1 MVVMMMMKMGRLLLF
16 LFLVVVLVVVV
27 LVVVVALMLESNL
40 LEFVVWLVAY
50 PESSMRDLVR
60 WPCSPAR
67 DGCGYR

>member
-1 MVVMMMMKMGRLLLF
+1 MMVVMMMKMAR
-16 LFLVVVLVVVV
+16 LVVV
-27 LVVVVALMLESNL
+27 LMLESNL
-40 LEFVVWLVAY
+40 LEFVVWPVAY

>member
-1 MVVMMMMKMGRLLLF
+1 MMMLKVARFLLLF
-16 LFLVVVLVVVV
+16 LVVVV
-27 LVVVVALMLESNL
+27 LVVVVLMLESNL
-40 LEFVVWLVAY
+40 LEFVVWPVAY